1 MQPPVLAIFDAKSY
15 DREYLARAA
24 ADSLTPRFFD
34 FRLCAETAPAAQD
47 ATAVCC
53 FVNDPVDATVAA
65 ALKNLGVRHLALRC
79 AGFNNI
85 DLAALQTAGIQ
96 VTRVP
101 SYSPHAVAEHTV
113 ALLLA
118 LNRKI
123 HRAYSRVREMNFSL
137 GGLVGF
143 DLHGKTAGII
153 GTGKT
158 GKLAATILR
167 GFGMRVLASDVFPD
181 ADWAAA
187 HGISYAETADLIAA
201 SDVISLHAP
210 LTPDTRHIIDADAIA
225 RMKPGVVIVNV
236 SRGRLIH
243 TAALIAG
250 LKSGHIGGVALD
262 VYEED
267 EGVFFEDLSGVVM
280 QDDEL
285 ARLLTFPNVLV
296 TAHQAFLTHEALT
309 EIARVTVEN
318 TLRIAAGNAPI
329 EGTAIPANIQK

>member
-1 MQPPVLAIFDAKSY
+1 MSGKPVLAVFDAKSY

-24 ADSLTPRFFD
+24 GDSLELRFFE
-34 FRLCAETAPAAQD
+34 FRLGPETAAA
-47 ATAVCC
+47 ANGAAAVCC
-53 FVNDPVDATVAA
+53 FVNDPVDAATAGLLGKA
-65 ALKNLGVRHLALRC
+65 GVRHLALRC
-79 AGFNNI
+79 AGYNNV
-85 DLAALQTAGIQ
+85 DLTALKEAGIRT
-96 VTRVP
+96 TRVP

-118 LNRKI
+118 LNRRI

-158 GKLAATILR
+158 GRLAAGILR
-167 GFGMRVLASDVFPD
+167 GFGMRVLASDISPD
-181 ADWAAA
+181 DEWAAA
-187 HGISYAETADLIAA
+187 QGVTYTDNDTLFAGA
-201 SDVISLHAP
+201 DVISLHAP
-210 LTPDTRHIIDADAIA
+210 LTPDTAHLIDERAIK
-225 RMKPGVVIVNV
+225 RMKPGVFIVNV

-243 TAALIAG
+243 TAALISG

-262 VYEED
+262 VYEEE
-267 EGVFFEDLSGVVM
+267 EGVFFEDLSDVVM

-296 TAHQAFLTHEALT
+296 TAHQAFLTREALA

-318 TLRIAAGNAPI
+318 TLRAASGKPAI
-329 EGTAIPANIQK
+329 EGTGL

>member
-1 MQPPVLAIFDAKSY
+1 MTPPLLAIFDAKSY
-15 DREYLARAA
+15 DREYLTRAA
-24 ADSLTPRFFD
+24 SDALTLRFFD
-34 FRLCAETAPAAQD
+34 FRLGSETASAA
-47 ATAVCC
+47 AGAAAVCC
-53 FVNDPVDATVAA
+53 FVNDPVDADTVAK
-65 ALKNLGVRHLALRC
+65 LKNLGVRHLALRC
-79 AGFNNI
+79 AGYNNV
-85 DLAALQTAGIQ
+85 DLIALREAGIH

-113 ALLLA
+113 ALLLS

-123 HRAYSRVREMNFSL
+123 HRAYARVREMNFSL

-158 GKLAATILR
+158 GRLTAAILR
-167 GFGMRVLASDVFPD
+167 GFGMRVLASDVVPD
-181 ADWAAA
+181 EVWARE
-187 HGISYAETADLIAA
+187 HGITYTDTNSLFAE

-210 LTPDTRHIIDADAIA
+210 LTPETNHIINAPAIS
-225 RMKPGVVIVNV
+225 RMKPGVVIINV

-243 TAALIAG
+243 TAALITS

-262 VYEED
+262 VYEEE
-267 EGVFFEDLSGVVM
+267 EGVFFEDLSDVVM

-309 EIARVTVEN
+309 EIARVTVKN
-318 TLRIAAGNAPI
+318 TLRIASKRPALD
-329 EGTAIPANIQK
+329 GTVL